1 MNKLSP
7 YIDHCLKCSIV
18 GRDPNPDAKRYEK
31 MSLWDEIINAHIN
44 GMNTALRLSQEAEA
58 AMRAQARE
66 NNQNNNAHQDR
77 KEEAS

>member
-7 YIDHCLKCSIV
+7 YIEHCLKCSIV

-31 MSLWDEIINAHIN
+31 MSLWDEIIDAHIN

-66 NNQNNNAHQDR
+66 NNQNNNTNQDR
-77 KEEAS
+77 KEKES

>member
-7 YIDHCLKCSIV
+7 YIEHCLKCSV
-18 GRDPNPDAKRYEK
+18 TGRDQNPDAKRYEK
-31 MSLWDEIINAHIN
+31 MALWDEIINAHIN